1 MQKNSSQDESF
12 WSNIAESG
20 EKNSWS
26 GYAFEQVC
34 LHHIW
39 QIKNK
44 LGINGVLSNVCSWNS
59 KGFVDSDGTMW
70 KGGQVDLLI
79 DRKDDVINLCE
90 MKFTDE
96 EYVITDAYEKTLRER
111 IALFKHVSK
120 TKKAINCTFVTT
132 YGIKSNSHSGIVNSE
147 VTMEDL
153 FSPKKR

>member
-1 MQKNSSQDESF
+1 MKVF

-20 EKNSWS
+20 EKKSWS

-44 LGINGVLSNVCSWNS
+44 LGITGVLSNVCSWNS
-59 KGFVDSDGTMW
+59 KSFVDSDGTVW
-70 KGGQVDLLI
+70 KGGQIDLLI

-90 MKFTDE
+90 MKFTGE
-96 EYVITDAYEKTLRER
+96 EYMITADYEKTLRER
-111 IALFKHVSK
+111 TALFKHI

-132 YGIKSNSHSGIVNSE
+132 YGVRQNSHSGIVNSE
-147 VTMEDL
+147 LTMEDL
-153 FSPKKR
+153 FVPKSS